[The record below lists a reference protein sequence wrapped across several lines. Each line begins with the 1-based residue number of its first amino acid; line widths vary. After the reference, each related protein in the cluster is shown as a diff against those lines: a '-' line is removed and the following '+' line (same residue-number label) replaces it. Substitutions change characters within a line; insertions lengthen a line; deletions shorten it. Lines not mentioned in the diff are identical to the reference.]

1 MNCAKR
7 RFIRMCFASALSLV
21 AGGCRAAETQHYD
34 PFAMNRCLSNGIPES
49 WFIYDESRFVTGD
62 KWESAQIEKLTAAL
76 PAEIAS
82 IVKRVGLVWWP
93 TESQFDESLVNV
105 QSKRPTDFL
114 EEVARSLA
122 VKLNLDRCG
131 KDEQVVTGIY
141 AMLGDYLYQTLS
153 HNKFYLGAGKEPGE
167 NSELAIMAV
176 SAYLN
181 GYSNAPKVLLKY
193 RYIEPNDRD
202 QRTKK
207 GSNKKGVRL
216 NLEFAGIAAWI
227 PGMGRPF

>member
-1 MNCAKR
+1 
-7 RFIRMCFASALSLV
+7 
-21 AGGCRAAETQHYD
+21 
-34 PFAMNRCLSNGIPES
+34 MNRCLSNGIPES

-62 KWESAQIEKLTAAL
+62 RWESAEVEKLAAAL

-114 EEVARSLA
+114 EEVARSLV
-122 VKLNLDRCG
+122 VKLKLDRCG
-131 KDEQVVTGIY
+131 KEEQVVSGIY

-153 HNKFYLGAGKEPGE
+153 HNSFYLSAGNESSE
-167 NSELAIMAV
+167 NGELAIMAV

-181 GYSNAPKVLLKY
+181 GYSNAPKVLPKY
-193 RYIEPNDRD
+193 RYIKPKNR
-202 QRTKK
+202 
-207 GSNKKGVRL
+207 
-216 NLEFAGIAAWI
+216 
-227 PGMGRPF
+227 